1 MVVVLVLVESAA
13 VNLVGLVVPLVGDV
27 VPGDVP
33 KSQVLII
40 VLEDDPDTYS
50 VVIHGVYI
58 RYMNSNYTHGWH
70 NINHLV
76 YLFHITSDDPTQTST
91 KCSLIGIVV
100 GTLVIL
106 FFF

>member
-1 MVVVLVLVESAA
+1 MVVVVVLVESAA
-13 VNLVGLVVPLVGDV
+13 VNPVGSVVPLVGGV

-58 RYMNSNYTHGWH
+58 
-70 NINHLV
+70 
-76 YLFHITSDDPTQTST
+76 
-91 KCSLIGIVV
+91 
-100 GTLVIL
+100 
-106 FFF
+106 